1 MGKPTLVL
9 VLLSLAV
16 SLAWSQQPS
25 KPAPHAAPAYQPVPV
40 AAARQTNPVKPTPE
54 SIEAGKKIYSYDC
67 LMCHGA
73 LGDGKT
79 GPAKE
84 MKIPDLT
91 DPALLKD
98 RTDGE
103 LFYII
108 KNGHGDMPLEGD
120 RVKPDQTLGSRQ
132 LRSVPRQKAH
142 PRRGKSRPETR
153 APQLDFTLVCAIGLP
168 EC

>member
-25 KPAPHAAPAYQPVPV
+25 KPAHAAPAYQPIPV

-84 MKIPDLT
+84 IKIPDIT
-91 DPALLKD
+91 NPALLKD
-98 RTDGE
+98 HTDGE
-103 LFYII
+103 LFYVI
-108 KNGHGDMPLEGD
+108 KNGRGDMPLEGD
-120 RVKPDQTLGSRQ
+120 RVKPDQIWDLVNYV
-132 LRSVPRQKAH
+132 RSLAKKHTPAEA
-142 PRRGKSRPETR
+142 KSPETK
-153 APQLDFTLVCAIGLP
+153 PP
-168 EC
+168 N